1 MPLLQLIKRL
11 TARAIRDKRPQI
23 PYSYAWLNA
32 LSGVICDANHAAE
45 IRPAYTWGVLHAAAL
60 GHALHHPRISVVE
73 FGVAGGR
80 GLLAL
85 EKIAALVERHIPIQ
99 IDVFGFDTGEGL
111 PKPTDYRD
119 HPNLYA
125 AGGYKMDQAVLRDA
139 LSRAQLV
146 LGDVATT
153 LGPWLATKPAPVGF
167 VSWDLDYYSSTMAAF
182 ALLEAEPAS
191 LLPRIVSYFDDIMG
205 LTFGDHVGER
215 AAIAVFNTAHQSRKI
230 SPVYGLRHFLP
241 WPQSAALW
249 PEMMY
254 LAHVFDH
261 PLYNEEDGL
270 IPADHA
276 PLSR

>member
-1 MPLLQLIKRL
+1 MPLLQHIKRL
-11 TARAIRDKRPQI
+11 AARAIRDKRPQI

-32 LSGVICDANHAAE
+32 LCGTLCQTNHAAE

-60 GHALHHPRISVVE
+60 GHALRQPRISVVE

-80 GLLAL
+80 GLRAM
-85 EKIAALVERHIPIQ
+85 EKIAELVEHHIPVQ
-99 IDVFGFDTGEGL
+99 IDVYGFDTGEGL
-111 PKPTDYRD
+111 PNPTDYRD

-125 AGGYKMDQAVLRDA
+125 AGGYKMDQAALRAA
-139 LSRAQLV
+139 LSRAHLV
-146 LGDVATT
+146 LGDVAKTV
-153 LGPWLATKPAPVGF
+153 GPWLATNPAPVGF

-182 ALLEAEPAS
+182 VLLEAESAA

-215 AAIAVFNTAHQSRKI
+215 AAIADFNGAHQSRKI
-230 SPVYGLRHFLP
+230 SPVYGLRHYLP

-254 LAHVFDH
+254 LAHLFDH
-261 PLYNEEDGL
+261 PLYNNEDGL
-270 IPADHA
+270 VPVDRA
-276 PLSR
+276 PLVR